1 MTNEQRAAWLKG
13 RRTGIGGSDVAA
25 VLGLNPWKTPLD
37 VWNDK
42 LGISED
48 KGMTEPA
55 YWGTVLEDTVA
66 KEFQLRTGKKVQKV
80 SHQFAD
86 PETPWAI
93 ANIDRAI
100 INPEIAGKVR
110 PLLKIE
116 EIEKYADITGVER
129 IINTDVAFEAKTA
142 NAFTADLWGPSQEL
156 EIKQHNLR
164 TEHVIPLYYETQLQ
178 WYCGILKLKG
188 MYLAVLIGGSDFRMY
203 WVDARPD
210 VFQVIKEKCSR
221 FWNENVRKKIPP
233 DPINIDDVL
242 QLYGKSNGKAVEAQG
257 ELAID
262 YGEYARIAGEI
273 KELKKQQDALKTK
286 IAISMKDNEI
296 LTLDGKKGELAIDY
310 GEYARIAGEIK
321 ELKKQQDA
329 LKTKIAISMKD
340 NEILTLDGKKV
351 LTYKTKTSERF
362 DLDSFKQEHLNDYF
376 DYLKESTTRVMRVCA

>member
-42 LGISED
+42 LGLSED
-48 KGMTEPA
+48 KEMSEPA

-66 KEFQLRTGKKVQKV
+66 KEFQLRTGKRVQKV

-100 INPEIAGKVR
+100 INPTIAKRVR
-110 PLLKIE
+110 PLEMTEK
-116 EIEKYADITGVER
+116 EIAKYGNRPITTDI
-129 IINTDVAFEAKTA
+129 AFEAKTA
-142 NAFTADLWGPSQEL
+142 HAFTADLWGPSQEL
-156 EIKQHNLR
+156 EIQQNNLR
-164 TEHVIPLYYETQLQ
+164 TEHEIPLYYETQIQ
-178 WYCGILKLKG
+178 WYCGILKLRG

-210 VFQVIKEKCSR
+210 VFQVIKEKCSA
-221 FWNENVRKKIPP
+221 FWNNHVLTKTPP
-233 DPINIDDVL
+233 EPINIEDVL
-242 QLYGKSNGKAVEAQG
+242 KLYGRSNGKAIEAQG
-257 ELAID
+257 DLAIN
-262 YGEYARIAGEI
+262 YGEYARLNGEI
-273 KELKKQQDALKTK
+273 KELK
-286 IAISMKDNEI
+286 
-296 LTLDGKKGELAIDY
+296 
-310 GEYARIAGEIK
+310 R
-321 ELKKQQDA
+321 QQDA

-351 LTYKTKTSERF
+351 LTYKTQTSKRF
-362 DLDSFKQEHLNDYF
+362 DTDTFREDHLDDYY
-376 DYLKESTTRVMRVCA
+376 DYLKESSTRVMRVCA

>member
-42 LGISED
+42 LGLSED
-48 KGMTEPA
+48 KEMSEPA

-66 KEFQLRTGKKVQKV
+66 KEFQLRTGKRVQKV

-100 INPEIAGKVR
+100 INPTIAKRVR
-110 PLLKIE
+110 PLEMTEK
-116 EIEKYADITGVER
+116 EIAKYGNRPITTDI
-129 IINTDVAFEAKTA
+129 AFEAKTA
-142 NAFTADLWGPSQEL
+142 HAFTADLWGPSQEL
-156 EIKQHNLR
+156 EIQQNNLR
-164 TEHVIPLYYETQLQ
+164 TEHEIPLYYETQIQ
-178 WYCGILKLKG
+178 WYCGILRLRG

-203 WVDARPD
+203 WIDARPD
-210 VFQVIKEKCSR
+210 VFQVIKEKCSA
-221 FWNENVRKKIPP
+221 FWNNHVLTKTPP
-233 DPINIDDVL
+233 EPINIEDVL
-242 QLYGKSNGKAVEAQG
+242 KLYGKSNGKAIEAQ
-257 ELAID
+257 
-262 YGEYARIAGEI
+262 
-273 KELKKQQDALKTK
+273 
-286 IAISMKDNEI
+286 
-296 LTLDGKKGELAIDY
+296 GELAIDY

-351 LTYKTKTSERF
+351 LTYKTQSRKFF
-362 DLDSFKQEHLNDYF
+362 DMDSFKEDHLDDFF
-376 DYLKESTTRVMRVCA
+376 DYLKESSTRVMRVCA

>member
-1 MTNEQRAAWLKG
+1 MNEQQRAEWLEG
-13 RRTGIGGSDVAA
+13 RRQGVGGSDVAA
-25 VLGLNPWKTPLD
+25 VLGLSPYKTPLD

-42 LGISED
+42 LGLSED
-48 KGMTEPA
+48 HEQSEAA
-55 YWGTVLEDTVA
+55 YWGTTLEDTVA
-66 KEFQLRTGKKVQKV
+66 KEFQKRTGYKVQRV
-80 SHQFAD
+80 DHQFSD
-86 PETPWAI
+86 PENSWMI
-93 ANIDRAI
+93 CNIDRAI
-100 INPEIAGKVR
+100 INPKIASRVR
-110 PLLKIE
+110 PLKNEKEIQTYAELTGIE
-116 EIEKYADITGVER
+116 R
-129 IINTDVAFEAKTA
+129 PINTDIAFEAKTA
-142 NAFTADLWGPSQEL
+142 STFMSSLWGPSQEL
-156 EIKQHNLR
+156 EIQQHNIK
-164 TEHVIPLYYETQLQ
+164 TEHVIPLYYETQVQ

-221 FWNENVRKKIPP
+221 FWNENVLKKIPP

-286 IAISMKDNEI
+286 IAISM
-296 LTLDGKKGELAIDY
+296 
-310 GEYARIAGEIK
+310 R
-321 ELKKQQDA
+321 
-329 LKTKIAISMKD
+329 D

-351 LTYKTKTSERF
+351 LTYKTQTSKRF
-362 DLDSFKQEHLNDYF
+362 DSDSFKQEHLNDYF

>member
-1 MTNEQRAAWLKG
+1 MTNEQRAAWLEG

-25 VLGLNPWKTPLD
+25 VLSLNPWKTPLD

-42 LGISED
+42 LGLSED
-48 KGMTEPA
+48 KEMSEPA

-66 KEFQLRTGKKVQKV
+66 KEFHLRTGKRVQKV

-100 INPEIAGKVR
+100 INPEIARKVR
-110 PLLKIE
+110 PLLKVE

-156 EIKQHNLR
+156 EIKQNNLR
-164 TEHVIPLYYETQLQ
+164 TEHVIPLYYETQIQ

-221 FWNENVRKKIPP
+221 FWNENVLKKIPP

-296 LTLDGKKGELAIDY
+296 LTLDGKK
-310 GEYARIAGEIK
+310 
-321 ELKKQQDA
+321 
-329 LKTKIAISMKD
+329 
-340 NEILTLDGKKV
+340 V
-351 LTYKTKTSERF
+351 LTYKTQTSKRF
-362 DLDSFKQEHLNDYF
+362 DSDSFREDHLDDYY
-376 DYLKESTTRVMRVCA
+376 DYLKESSTRVMRVCA

>member
-1 MTNEQRAAWLKG
+1 MTNEQRAAWLEG
-13 RRTGIGGSDVAA
+13 RRKGIGGSDVAA
-25 VLGLNPWKTPLD
+25 VLGLNPWKTPLE

-42 LGISED
+42 LGLSED
-48 KGMTEPA
+48 KGISEPA

-66 KEFQLRTGKKVQKV
+66 KEFQLRTGMKIQKV

-110 PLLKIE
+110 PLLKVE

-156 EIKQHNLR
+156 EIKQDNIK
-164 TEHVIPLYYETQLQ
+164 TEHVIPLYYETQVQ
-178 WYCGILKLKG
+178 WYSGILKLKG

-203 WVDARPD
+203 WIDSRPD
-210 VFQVIKEKCSR
+210 VFRAIKEKCSK
-221 FWNENVRKKIPP
+221 FWNENVLKKIPP

-242 QLYGKSNGKAVEAQG
+242 QLYGQSNGKAMEAKG
-257 ELAID
+257 DLAID
-262 YGEYARIAGEI
+262 YGEYARLNGEI

-286 IAISMKDNEI
+286 IAISM
-296 LTLDGKKGELAIDY
+296 
-310 GEYARIAGEIK
+310 R
-321 ELKKQQDA
+321 
-329 LKTKIAISMKD
+329 D

-351 LTYKTKTSERF
+351 LTYKTQTSRHF
-362 DLDSFKQEHLNDYF
+362 DLDSFREDHLNDYY
-376 DYLKESTTRVMRVCA
+376 DYLEESSTRVMRVCA